1 MELGLLLLQEL
12 LGLDLLSKD
21 SQQEDQ
27 YREECRIEGLS

>member
-21 SQQEDQ
+21 SQQVDQ
-27 YREECRIEGLS
+27 HCEECHIED

>member
-21 SQQEDQ
+21 SQQADQ
-27 YREECRIEGLS
+27 RHEECHIED